1 MTRIILSGC
10 NGKMGQ
16 TIVRAV
22 DQREDA
28 VIVAGV
34 DIFTSCGYDFPVFD
48 DFSKIDINADVIIDF
63 SNPSTLDGLLS
74 YACGHT
80 TPAVICTTGYSAA
93 QVASIKKAAE
103 TVAIFYSGN
112 MSLGINLLIAL
123 SKKAAAVFGREF
135 DIEIIEKHHNQK
147 IDAPSGT
154 ALMIADGISS
164 VMEKEPQYVYDRHSY
179 RKKREKNEIGIH
191 TVRGGT
197 IVGEHEVLFEGHD
210 EVLAIKH
217 QAQSKEV
224 FATGAVNAS
233 VFLNG
238 RAAGMYDMADLLAAK

>member
-179 RKKREKNEIGIH
+179 RKKREKMKLEF
-191 TVRGGT
+191 TQCAAVPLSASMRFCLQGT
-197 IVGEHEVLFEGHD
+197 TRCLP
-210 EVLAIKH
+210 
-217 QAQSKEV
+217 
-224 FATGAVNAS
+224 
-233 VFLNG
+233 LNI
-238 RAAGMYDMADLLAAK
+238 RRSPKRYLQPERSMPLCF